1 MIKETIIKYYMS
13 PEEIK
18 ADKKALGM
26 TTEEYADHLG
36 VSVHTVK
43 SWINGRRR
51 WLISVIRTTEET
63 GDKT

>member
-43 SWINGRRR
+43 S
-51 WLISVIRTTEET
+51 
-63 GDKT
+63 